1 MFTNQLA
8 LISQSPDVTFA
19 EAAKISAALQKQ
31 ITRDYS
37 PIWKVPATIDSF
49 ATLDDIPTGYWPII
63 IMDDIGFA
71 GAAGIH
77 LDSNNQPYALVQAG
91 ANTPLTCSH
100 EALEMLTDPFGNRV
114 VASDSIKP
122 GQGRVNYLVEVCD
135 PSEALKYGY
144 SVNGMLLSDFY
155 TPSYFNPVHNS
166 GVQYSFTGAIKAP
179 KQILPGGYL
188 SWMIPET
195 SVWWQGVYFGNKL
208 TFVNK
213 GVLSNDKKSWREV
226 IDSNSFDQLKP
237 LIGKKLSTS
246 KLKSKAKASLFANA
260 VMATASTG
268 RGDQLRLDIKTLL
281 QSLKTK

>member
-8 LISQSPDVTFA
+8 LVSQSPNVSFA

-31 ITRDYS
+31 ISRDYS
-37 PIWKVPATIDSF
+37 PIWNVIATIDSF
-49 ATLDDIPTGYWPII
+49 AILDDVPTGYWPII

-100 EALEMLTDPFGNRV
+100 ECLEMLTDPFGNRL

-135 PSEALKYGY
+135 PSEAIKYGY

-155 TPSYFNPVHNS
+155 TPSYFNPTPNTA
-166 GVQYSFTGAIKAP
+166 VQYSFTGALKAP
-179 KQILPGGYL
+179 KQVLPGGYL

-195 SVWWQGVYFGNKL
+195 GVWWQAVYTGNQR

-226 IDSNSFDQLKP
+226 IDTNSFNQLKL
-237 LIGKKLSTS
+237 LIGKKLKISS
-246 KLKSKAKASLFANA
+246 SKANLFATVA
-260 VMATASTG
+260 ITTASTG
-268 RGDQLRLDIKTLL
+268 RGNQLRRDIDKLL
-281 QSLKTK
+281 QSLKTN

>member
-8 LISQSPDVTFA
+8 LISESSDVSFA

-49 ATLDDIPTGYWPII
+49 ATLDDVPTGYWPII
-63 IMDDIGFA
+63 IMDDIGFE

-77 LDSNNQPYALVQAG
+77 LDRNKQPYALVQAG
-91 ANTPLTCSH
+91 TNTPLTCSH
-100 EALEMLTDPFGNRV
+100 EALEMLTDPFGSRLV
-114 VASDSIKP
+114 PSDSIKP

-135 PSEALKYGY
+135 PSEAVQFGY

-155 TPSYFNPVHNS
+155 TPSYFNPVSNS
-166 GVQYSFTGAIKAP
+166 GVQYSFTGAIKEP
-179 KQILPGGYL
+179 KQVLPGGYL
-188 SWMIPET
+188 SWMIPQT
-195 SVWWQGVYFGNKL
+195 NVWWQAVYSGDQL

-226 IDSNSFDQLKP
+226 IDSCSFDQLKP
-237 LIGKKLSTS
+237 LIGRKFKSS
-246 KLKSKAKASLFANA
+246 KLKSKAGLFANA
-260 VMATASTG
+260 IIATASSG
-268 RGDQLRLDIKTLL
+268 RGNQLRQDIDILL
-281 QSLKTK
+281 KSLKK